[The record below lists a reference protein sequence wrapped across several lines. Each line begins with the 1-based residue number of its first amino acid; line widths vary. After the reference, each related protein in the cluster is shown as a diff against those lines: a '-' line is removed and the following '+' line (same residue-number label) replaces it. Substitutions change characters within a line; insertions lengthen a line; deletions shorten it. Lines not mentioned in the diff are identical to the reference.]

1 MVWFTFERGKT
12 EALEKNGGKCCL
24 CLKCLTDKC
33 DADIKKRDISVS
45 NFVVLLLEWPGK
57 CKQILSRASESTLLK
72 RNTWELNSVLLF
84 IVVCCSKVHRL
95 NHSVFKLIR
104 NRCPIA
110 SVVNWFSFNEVQR

>member
-45 NFVVLLLEWPGK
+45 DFVVLLLEWPG
-57 CKQILSRASESTLLK
+57 
-72 RNTWELNSVLLF
+72 
-84 IVVCCSKVHRL
+84 
-95 NHSVFKLIR
+95 
-104 NRCPIA
+104 
-110 SVVNWFSFNEVQR
+110 